1 MTAGEIMAEADKLLQ
16 KWNLYSVENRA
27 YIENIFNGLN
37 RYDMLLNVD
46 VMQKQ
51 ARIYMLERAVT
62 ICEYRTTKKEVVM
75 YAVLREIIERISF
88 TFTCNLFA
96 DEKKR
101 LQFTENVHTYSNR
114 MRDEAFLLMGEP
126 YTDWNKQGISIWD
139 LDKISIQD

>member
-1 MTAGEIMAEADKLLQ
+1 MTAGEIIVEADKLLQ
-16 KWNLYSVENRA
+16 KWNLYSVENRT
-27 YIENIFNGLN
+27 YIENMFNGSN

-51 ARIYMLERAVT
+51 ARIYMLERGVT
-62 ICEYRTTKKEVVM
+62 ICEYRTTKKEVVI
-75 YAVLREIIERISF
+75 YAVLREIIGSISH
-88 TFTCNLFA
+88 TFTCKLFA

-126 YTDWNKQGISIWD
+126 YADWNKQGISMYN
-139 LDKISIQD
+139 LDKID